1 MNREQRRRGMQPT
14 IPQPTMHQVPRQFK
28 VETSLHH
35 TDTEVVVAFSEKCEN
50 LRMTPA
56 QVDSFIEGLQGAKA
70 ALLAH
75 MAKDRAN
82 G

>member
-14 IPQPTMHQVPRQFK
+14 MPQHPAPVQRTFR

-35 TDTEVVVAFSEKCEN
+35 TDTHVVVAFNEKCEN
-50 LRMTPA
+50 LSLTPD
-56 QVDSFIEGLQGAKA
+56 QVDSFVAGLQNAKA
-70 ALLAH
+70 LLLQH
-75 MAKDRAN
+75 MTKAPIN